1 VQTFSRAGYGQ
12 ASRQEREHKQGIIQ
26 AREEAVHSWPTVE
39 RGERGPNRPGVGA
52 PKSRDPSG
60 GVGTNAG
67 SAAWRRQHRPINPRG
82 RKQHT
87 LPRRPRRHRRPRVMR
102 RGRWRHRAARAGLAA
117 ARAARR
123 ARGDGAPRGARGDRL
138 VARRLRRELG
148 VRVVRGRRRHRRAR
162 RVLRPP
168 VRVELAAGPV
178 LALHRQQAADL
189 AGRGSARAPG
199 AAAED
204 THYCRARFSSRSLPT
219 SPSSMRTSAARA
231 LLNSSRY

>member
-1 VQTFSRAGYGQ
+1 M
-12 ASRQEREHKQGIIQ
+12 
-26 AREEAVHSWPTVE
+26 
-39 RGERGPNRPGVGA
+39 
-52 PKSRDPSG
+52 RDPDP
-60 GVGTNAG
+60 A
-67 SAAWRRQHRPINPRG
+67 PR
-82 RKQHT
+82 KALT

-102 RGRWRHRAARAGLAA
+102 RRRRRHRAARVGLAA
-117 ARAARR
+117 ARTARR

-189 AGRGSARAPG
+189 AGRGSARASGG
-199 AAAED
+199 AADD

-219 SPSSMRTSAARA
+219 SPRSMRTSAARA